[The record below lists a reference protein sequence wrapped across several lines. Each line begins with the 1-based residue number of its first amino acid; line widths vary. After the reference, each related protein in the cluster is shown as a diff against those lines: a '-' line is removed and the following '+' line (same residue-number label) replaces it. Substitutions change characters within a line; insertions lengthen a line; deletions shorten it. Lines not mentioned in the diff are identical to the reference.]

1 MSKKKMAVMAE
12 ADPVPVFYVWAI
24 PKKGDRGPDVKT
36 LQGRL
41 KDAGFNPGPT
51 DGHFWIQTEAAVKKL
66 QKSLGLPG
74 KGKIG
79 TKTLA
84 ALQMAVGLGD
94 GLGKAPKGIPSR
106 EEMLGAVIGMIEG
119 DIPVQNGPFKIIRE
133 TKGKNRSAE
142 IDALIKR
149 QGGTLGDPYCAWGQ
163 QEILDELCAYY
174 GIDRKKVKL
183 NEGGSCDSLF
193 KKLDKAKKYRVSS
206 PSPLCWVIFIYPS
219 GKGHIEMCL
228 ATADGKGNFRA
239 FGFNTTAKGA
249 EVVRDGQ
256 GAGYTLRSVKGYGD
270 AKVRGY
276 FDVYQAIVDA
286 MEVKNG

>member
-1 MSKKKMAVMAE
+1 MTKE
-12 ADPVPVFYVWAI
+12 IETEDNPRFYVWAI
-24 PKKGDRGPDVKT
+24 PKKGDKGPDVKV

-41 KDAGFNPGPT
+41 KDAGFSPGPL
-51 DGHFWIQTEAAVKKL
+51 DGHFWTRTETAVKKL

-79 TKTLA
+79 SKTLE
-84 ALQMAVGLGD
+84 ALHMEVGLGD

-106 EEMLGAVIGMIEG
+106 EEMLGVVIGMIEG

-174 GIDRKKVKL
+174 EIDRKKVKL

-193 KKLDKAKKYRVSS
+193 KKLDKAGVYRVKAPVPVS
-206 PSPLCWVIFIYPS
+206 WVIFRYPN
-219 GKGHIEMCL
+219 GKGHIEMPL
-228 ATADGKGNFRA
+228 STADKKGNFRA